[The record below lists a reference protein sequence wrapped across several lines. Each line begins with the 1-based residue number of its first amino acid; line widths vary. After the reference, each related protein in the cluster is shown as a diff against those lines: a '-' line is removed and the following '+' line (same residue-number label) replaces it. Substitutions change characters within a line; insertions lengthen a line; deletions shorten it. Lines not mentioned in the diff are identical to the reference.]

1 MDSLTN
7 EDTLLSVSRMPRA
20 SESAVSERHDSRGA
34 TPTGE
39 KPALDTSDNLDGIQ
53 EVDYKADDG
62 ALAPQG
68 GAHPSYSFSV
78 HVLTLLHVLRYNGG
92 EISDGS
98 PRW

>member
-20 SESAVSERHDSRGA
+20 SESAASERRNDSRGA

-39 KPALDTSDNLDGIQ
+39 NPTHDTSDNLDGIQ
-53 EVDYKADDG
+53 EVDHQADDG

-68 GAHPSYSFSV
+68 GAHPSCSFFV
-78 HVLTLLHVLRYNGG
+78 HVLTLPRVLRNNGR
-92 EISDGS
+92 EIPDGS
-98 PRW
+98 P